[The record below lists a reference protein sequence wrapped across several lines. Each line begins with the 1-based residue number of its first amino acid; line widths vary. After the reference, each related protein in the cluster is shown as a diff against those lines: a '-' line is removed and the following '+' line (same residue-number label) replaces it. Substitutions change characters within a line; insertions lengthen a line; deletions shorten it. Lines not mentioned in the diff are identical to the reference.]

1 MSSWEEDIC
10 FSRTELCCC
19 LNLSSKFPLVRP
31 TFSFGTFIFN
41 LILRCL
47 MNPIANIFSNSARS
61 ILFLSEELN
70 TAECNFLFKIFDVTC
85 DCAIAYVLSVFPYI
99 TYHILRNSCDIAIYG
114 RFYNINQ
121 TASVSAKSV
130 FWDCT
135 WICLIPATC
144 YSLSSDEK
152 YISKPAQIFHKKT
165 WWLLCQLGCTK
176 LLFKINS
183 EKFCTE
189 KESNF
194 R

>member
-1 MSSWEEDIC
+1 MSSWEEEIC

-41 LILRCL
+41 LILHCL
-47 MNPIANIFSNSARS
+47 MNPIANRFSNSARS
-61 ILFLSEELN
+61 IFISFRG
-70 TAECNFLFKIFDVTC
+70 AKHCWMQFSFHIFDVTC
-85 DCAIAYVLSVFPYI
+85 DCAIAHILSVFLYM

-121 TASVSAKSV
+121 TASVSAKS
-130 FWDCT
+130 FLWDCT

-152 YISKPAQIFHKKT
+152 YISKPAQIFHKKFFHQD
-165 WWLLCQLGCTK
+165 CCA
-176 LLFKINS
+176 N
-183 EKFCTE
+183 
-189 KESNF
+189 
-194 R
+194 